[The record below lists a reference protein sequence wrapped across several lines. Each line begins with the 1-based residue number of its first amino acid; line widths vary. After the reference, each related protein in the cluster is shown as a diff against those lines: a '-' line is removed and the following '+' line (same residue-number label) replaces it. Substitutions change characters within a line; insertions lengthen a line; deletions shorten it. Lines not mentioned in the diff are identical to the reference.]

1 MMPLCSKFFI
11 KWWLTCFWG
20 LYLYYYYYYSF
31 CELVWTWLMAIF
43 FTSTR
48 KWTLAMLFSTG
59 RNLGFTCL
67 GMRLVNMCLNPKML
81 YTRSTTTM
89 TIHLEISMSM
99 LEQQLPPLIW
109 SQLNCGESIPL
120 RVVRV
125 VLARMWWLLVCWWW
139 CLDFRWGFPWT
150 ANATAILRPMMT
162 QLDGRCSWIT
172 QLYDDLIM
180 VSEAY

>member
-1 MMPLCSKFFI
+1 MSWWSWTCEEFGIITSRPYCLFLYAHCFLYMLTVFMMPLCFKFFI

-20 LYLYYYYYYSF
+20 LYLYYYYYYLF

-67 GMRLVNMCLNPKML
+67 GMRLVNMCLGSKML

-89 TIHLEISMSM
+89 TIHLEISMPM

-109 SQLNCGESIPL
+109 SQLI
-120 RVVRV
+120 VVK
-125 VLARMWWLLVCWWW
+125 AS
-139 CLDFRWGFPWT
+139 P
-150 ANATAILRPMMT
+150 
-162 QLDGRCSWIT
+162 
-172 QLYDDLIM
+172 
-180 VSEAY
+180 SEW